1 MATLVKNLIAANRSS
16 LTLMLEAGETVLV
29 PINGRILRGYS
40 NVAFMI
46 TKGSADLSYTIE
58 NLSMI
63 ESQIQGRM
71 IGSNK
76 TVTMSY
82 AETVHNASPS
92 GVVSHKVE
100 YPPIKTDI
108 KGFTKWQAI
117 PSSDD
122 INVITSPFTAL
133 LFEAKSDCRVVVHGD
148 L

>member
-16 LTLMLEAGETVLV
+16 LTLVLEAGETVLV

-40 NVAFMI
+40 NVAFMV
-46 TKGSADLSYTIE
+46 TKGSANLSYTIE

-63 ESQIQGRM
+63 ESQIQGQM
-71 IGSNK
+71 VGSNT
-76 TVTMSY
+76 TVTVAY

-92 GVVSHKVE
+92 GVFPRKVE

-133 LFEAKSDCRVVVHGD
+133 LFEAKSECRIVVHGD

>member
-1 MATLVKNLIAANRSS
+1 MATLVKNLITANRSS
-16 LTLMLEAGETVLV
+16 LTLVLEAGETVLL

-40 NVAFMI
+40 NVAFMV
-46 TKGSADLSYTIE
+46 TKGSAKLSFTIE

-63 ESQIQGRM
+63 ESQIQGQM
-71 IGSNK
+71 VGSNK
-76 TVTMSY
+76 TVTVAY
-82 AETVHNASPS
+82 AETVHIANPS
-92 GVVSHKVE
+92 GVTTRNVE

-133 LFEAKSDCRVVVHGD
+133 LFEATSECRIVVHGD